1 MTIPEAAQLVL
12 QAGGMDKNG
21 QVFVLDMG
29 EPVKIVDLAKD
40 LIRLSG
46 FEPDEDIEIVYTG
59 IRPGEKLYEELLTAE
74 EGTTATHHK
83 KIFEA
88 KSNDLPKDLNNELN
102 KLYKAAIELNR
113 FEIETLL
120 KDLIPYCNI
129 NCKLEGKKD
138 VCFL

>member
-12 QAGGMDKNG
+12 QAGGMQKNG

-29 EPVKIVDLAKD
+29 DPVKIVDLAKD

-46 FEPDEDIEIVYTG
+46 FEPGEDIDIVYTG
-59 IRPGEKLYEELLTAE
+59 VRPGEKLFEELLTAE

-88 KSNDLPKDLNNELN
+88 KSNDLPADLDAKLAGLFETAASGNNEDICKRLFEVVPQF
-102 KLYKAAIELNR
+102 KSK
-113 FEIETLL
+113 EIEGAVHEQ
-120 KDLIPYCNI
+120 I
-129 NCKLEGKKD
+129 
-138 VCFL
+138 

>member
-1 MTIPEAAQLVL
+1 MN
-12 QAGGMDKNG
+12 KNG

-88 KSNDLPKDLNNELN
+88 KSNDLPKDMES
-102 KLYKAAIELNR
+102 KLTHLFVAASSYNR
-113 FEIETLL
+113 QKIISTLKEIVPRCKFKET
-120 KDLIPYCNI
+120 
-129 NCKLEGKKD
+129 EG
-138 VCFL
+138 VIHGSIRE